1 MTAPDSSPRSLP
13 FSSFSTPRDLWWH
26 RLPRSNY
33 LPPIYA
39 CLSDEEWRVLSDWF
53 EATTRENLVG
63 ECGVPLMSLL
73 HGLVMGN
80 GIQRIVQLGTA
91 AGYSALLL
99 GFFLR
104 QMAAERALFTL
115 EIDERLANFAR
126 EWVHCAQLDRVVH
139 VELRSSL
146 DPESVDLARDYLGGA
161 PELIFVDSSHEYRQT
176 VKELAAWYPA
186 LAPGGFMLLHDTSE
200 FAAGFDVTREGGVRR
215 AFREWRQAH
224 QEAEA
229 FSFSPQVAAQEA
241 PGMIYQDFCGA
252 GLIQKPL

>member
-1 MTAPDSSPRSLP
+1 
-13 FSSFSTPRDLWWH
+13 LWWH

-39 CLSDEEWRVLSDWF
+39 SLADEDWRVLSDWF

-73 HGLVMGN
+73 HGLIMGS

-91 AGYSALLL
+91 AGYSALLQ

-104 QMAAERALFTL
+104 QMHARRGLFTL
-115 EIDERLANFAR
+115 EIDERLGNFAR
-126 EWVHCAQLDRVVH
+126 EWIHRAQLDDVAH
-139 VELRSSL
+139 LELRSSL
-146 DPESVDLARDYLGGA
+146 HPESVDLARDYLGGD

-176 VKELAAWYPA
+176 VDELAAWYPA
-186 LAPGGFMLLHDTSE
+186 LAPGGLMILHDVSE
-200 FAAGFDVTREGGVRR
+200 FAGNFDVTHQGGVQR
-215 AFREWRQAH
+215 AFREWREAH
-224 QEAEA
+224 PEVA
-229 FSFSPQVAAQEA
+229 SFSLNHQIAAQQT